1 MILLGGHENGGLFAP
16 GCYMAVTL
24 MELEPKYALMA
35 VGAMGISTTAALD
48 PGASPFKVVVDPQMR
63 LAIRKALF
71 DLIDHHDEALAGYFA
86 QGKLSLESYKEY
98 IELFARSLRETMESR
113 EGIEYLLKSAG
124 FDSVPPEDINLTPE
138 WRWREAPAPA
148 AVPSA
153 G

>member
-1 MILLGGHENGGLFAP
+1 MDVSAG
-16 GCYMAVTL
+16 GCYTANGI
-24 MELEPKYALMA
+24 MELEPNYALMT
-35 VGAMGISTTAALD
+35 VGAAGMTPAAVLD
-48 PGASPFKVVVDPQMR
+48 PTASPFKVVVDPQMR

-113 EGIEYLLKSAG
+113 EGVQYLLKSAG

-138 WRWREAPAPA
+138 WRWREAPTPPPVPGTA
-148 AVPSA
+148 AS
-153 G
+153 